1 LAPVL
6 VAAPAPSPSRATA
19 PEITEIL
26 FDSMHE
32 LSFFDTAA
40 SGGSFCLVTAMRVV
54 PCLAG
59 IVHLYDA
66 DAGAFVIVYA
76 RGPRAERLVLKC
88 TPDNDEL
95 LARAWREKKA
105 IVVEYDGDAAK
116 PPSERHAFF
125 GDPWSVLVV
134 PVVHGGRVLGMIELV
149 DPLDGAPFGEAAEN
163 ALKYIAEHYGAFVA
177 DRGIALKNLVAI
189 GE

>member
-1 LAPVL
+1 
-6 VAAPAPSPSRATA
+6 
-19 PEITEIL
+19 
-26 FDSMHE
+26 
-32 LSFFDTAA
+32 
-40 SGGSFCLVTAMRVV
+40 MRVV

-66 DAGAFVIVYA
+66 DARAFVIVYA

-88 TPDNDEL
+88 TPENDEL
-95 LARAWREKKA
+95 LARAWRERRGV
-105 IVVEYDGDAAK
+105 VVEYDGEGGANAK
-116 PPSERHAFF
+116 SPTERHAFF

-134 PVVHGGRVLGMIELV
+134 PVIHGGRVLGAIELV
-149 DPLDGAPFGEAAEN
+149 DPIDGAPFGEAAEN
-163 ALKYIAEHYGAFVA
+163 ALKYIAEHYGTFVA